1 MKQQLGFLNT
11 PCRATAQ
18 HFYEQILSI
27 YIGGILPIRFVSNIV
42 TSADIYQHANAL
54 TELYW

>member
-1 MKQQLGFLNT
+1 MKQKLGFLNT

-18 HFYEQILSI
+18 HFYEQILP
-27 YIGGILPIRFVSNIV
+27 ILPIRFVSNIV